1 MAFWGQVSTDPKLKR
16 LNAWVHREYMRLFAR
31 CFAEYWPEWQTR
43 TAEVRDQV
51 LRSVVTCMN
60 GITAGAVTS
69 PRDWPA
75 QKQMGHLDLQLTL
88 LRRWAAPNREDAAAV
103 RGARA

>member
-1 MAFWGQVSTDPKLKR
+1 
-16 LNAWVHREYMRLFAR
+16 
-31 CFAEYWPEWQTR
+31 
-43 TAEVRDQV
+43 
-51 LRSVVTCMN
+51 VVTCMN

-75 QKQMGHLDLQLTL
+75 QKQIEHLDLQLTL
-88 LRRWAAPNREDAAAV
+88 LRRWAAPNRDDATVA